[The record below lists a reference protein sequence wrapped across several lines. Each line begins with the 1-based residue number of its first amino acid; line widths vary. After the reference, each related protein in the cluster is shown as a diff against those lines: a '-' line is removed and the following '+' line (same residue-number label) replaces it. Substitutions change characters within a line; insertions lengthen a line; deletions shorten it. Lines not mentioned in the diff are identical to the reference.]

1 MPAPHAPAPSSGD
14 GSSTSSAST
23 AAANI
28 ASPSKSSDHERAPL
42 LSYPAAERDPYQAI
56 PTTSSGA
63 AISPRRP
70 SATPSLS
77 AHVTTELAGLICMAL
92 SALFFSVM
100 SALVKHAGFSFPTFE
115 VVFARSVIQW
125 TLGVIGC
132 WWVGVPSLGPK
143 EVRTLLVMRGS
154 AGAIGLGAYFY
165 AIIHMDLGES
175 TVIFFTGPAFTAVLA
190 HLVLGEPL
198 TRLDMVSIVA
208 CLTGVTLVA
217 RPAALFPQP
226 IDDPTSIMALSGT
239 PSALDPAAPAWQ
251 RPAAIFAALLG
262 AVMSSCAYVLVRK
275 VGRGAHYLIHV
286 VYFGMASTALSGVLM
301 VFAPDERGPAR
312 WPATLLEATVL
323 LAIGITAFGGQVLL
337 NKGLQLA
344 RAGPGVLMRNLDVVF
359 AFVFGITLFDERPFV
374 TSILGAILIVG
385 TTVLTGI
392 GKLVAHRRGQARV
405 AVAAEDAEARRA
417 LLAAAE
423 SDE

>member
-1 MPAPHAPAPSSGD
+1 MPAPHASAPSSGD
-14 GSSTSSAST
+14 GSSTSSST
-23 AAANI
+23 IAAVNF
-28 ASPSKSSDHERAPL
+28 ASPSKGGGDHESAPL
-42 LSYPAAERDPYQAI
+42 LSYPAAERNPYHAI
-56 PTTSSGA
+56 PTTGNAA
-63 AISPRRP
+63 AISARRP
-70 SATPSLS
+70 SAAPSLS

-100 SALVKHAGFSFPTFE
+100 SALVKHAGFTFPTFE

-125 TLGVIGC
+125 MLGVIGC

-175 TVIFFTGPAFTAVLA
+175 TVIFFTGPAFTALLA

-198 TRLDMVSIVA
+198 TRLDILSIVA

-217 RPAALFPQP
+217 RPAALFPEP
-226 IDDPTSIMALSGT
+226 TSLDDPTSIMAMAGA
-239 PSALDPAAPAWQ
+239 PEPALAWQ
-251 RPAAIFAALLG
+251 RPTAIFAALLG

-323 LAIGITAFGGQVLL
+323 LTIGITAFGGQVLL

-359 AFVFGITLFDERPFV
+359 AFIFGITLFDERPFV
-374 TSILGAILIVG
+374 TSILGAILIVR
-385 TTVLTGI
+385 TTG
-392 GKLVAHRRGQARV
+392 AHRDWEVGRAPPRAGAGRGRG
-405 AVAAEDAEARRA
+405 
-417 LLAAAE
+417 
-423 SDE
+423 

>member
-1 MPAPHAPAPSSGD
+1 MPAPHAPAPISGN
-14 GSSTSSAST
+14 GSSTSSSTT
-23 AAANI
+23 AAAHFT
-28 ASPSKSSDHERAPL
+28 SSSKGGDHERTPL
-42 LSYPAAERDPYQAI
+42 LSYPAAERDPYHAI
-56 PTTSSGA
+56 PTTGSGA
-63 AISPRRP
+63 AVSARRQ

-125 TLGVIGC
+125 MLGVVGC

-154 AGAIGLGAYFY
+154 AGAVGLGAYFY

-175 TVIFFTGPAFTAVLA
+175 TVIFFTGPAFTALLA

-198 TRLDMVSIVA
+198 TRLDILSIVA

-217 RPAALFPQP
+217 RPAALFPEP
-226 IDDPTSIMALSGT
+226 ISLDDPTSIMAGA
-239 PSALDPAAPAWQ
+239 PEAAPAWQ

-286 VYFGMASTALSGVLM
+286 VYFGMASTALSGILM

-359 AFVFGITLFDERPFV
+359 AFIFGITLFDERPFV

-385 TTVLTGI
+385 TTVLTGV
-392 GKLVAHRRGQARV
+392 GKLFAHRREQARV

-417 LLAAAE
+417 LLATVE

>member
-1 MPAPHAPAPSSGD
+1 MPAPHASAPNSGD
-14 GSSTSSAST
+14 GASTSSSNT
-23 AAANI
+23 AAAYFT
-28 ASPSKSSDHERAPL
+28 SSKGGDHERAPL
-42 LSYPAAERDPYQAI
+42 LSYPAAERDLYHAI
-56 PTTSSGA
+56 PTTGSGA
-63 AISPRRP
+63 AISARRP
-70 SATPSLS
+70 SATPPLT
-77 AHVTTELAGLICMAL
+77 AHVTSELAGLICMAL

-100 SALVKHAGFSFPTFE
+100 SALVKHAGFTFPTFE

-175 TVIFFTGPAFTAVLA
+175 TVIFFTGPAFTALLA

-198 TRLDMVSIVA
+198 TRLDILSIVA

-226 IDDPTSIMALSGT
+226 IDDPASVMAMAGAPTVLE
-239 PSALDPAAPAWQ
+239 PAPAWQ

-301 VFAPDERGPAR
+301 VIAPDERGPAR

-323 LAIGITAFGGQVLL
+323 LAIGVTAFGGQVLL

-359 AFVFGITLFDERPFV
+359 AFIFGITLFDERPFV

-392 GKLVAHRRGQARV
+392 GKLIAHRREQARV
-405 AVAAEDAEARRA
+405 AVEAEDAEARRA